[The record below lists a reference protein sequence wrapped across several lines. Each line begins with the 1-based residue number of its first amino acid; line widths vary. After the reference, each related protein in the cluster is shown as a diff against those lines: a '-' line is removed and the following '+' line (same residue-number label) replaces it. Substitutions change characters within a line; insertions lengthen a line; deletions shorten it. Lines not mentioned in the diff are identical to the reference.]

1 MSSLRTAA
9 LLFIVT
15 AGLIVLGGCAQPP
28 PVEPDGSI
36 LRVGVSANAPP
47 YAFSQGGQTTGIEPA
62 LAARLGGYLNK
73 KVELV
78 PVPWDE
84 QIDYLNQGKTDII
97 MSGMTI
103 TEQRSFLVDF
113 TIPYLRS
120 GQIML
125 VRLEDRQRF
134 NTGVESLL
142 NSNYRIGTVAGT
154 ISDFFVTATINQ
166 ANEIVFKTSH
176 DAVTAL
182 IDEQID
188 VFVYDAP
195 VICYYAA
202 RHQQDKLVP
211 ILTMA
216 TEEYIGWAV
225 RKNEPEFLAA
235 VNEFVQSI
243 KQEGTLQEELAYW
256 IPYLYR

>member
-1 MSSLRTAA
+1 MRFLRRAV
-9 LLFIVT
+9 LLFIAATLLLT
-15 AGLIVLGGCAQPP
+15 AGGCVQTPAVNQEDS
-28 PVEPDGSI
+28 V
-36 LRVGVSANAPP
+36 LRVGISTNAPP
-47 YAFSQGGQTTGIEPA
+47 FAFRQGGKTTGIEPA
-62 LAARLGGYLNK
+62 LATRLGNYLGK
-73 KVELV
+73 KIELV
-78 PVPWDE
+78 PVSWDE
-84 QIDYLNQGKTDII
+84 QIDYLNTGKTDII

-113 TIPYLRS
+113 TIPYMRS

-134 NTGVESLL
+134 ATGVESLL
-142 NSNYRIGTVAGT
+142 NTNYRIGTVADT
-154 ISDFFVTATINQ
+154 VSDFFVTATINQ
-166 ANEIVFKTSH
+166 ANEIVFKTSQ
-176 DAVTAL
+176 DAVNAL
-182 IDEQID
+182 IDQKID

-211 ILTMA
+211 VLAMA

-225 RKNEPEFLAA
+225 RKSEPEFLSQ
-235 VNEFVQSI
+235 VNQFVQSL
-243 KQEGTLQEELAYW
+243 KQQGALQEELAYW